1 MHHSFQLVLDPDIGG
16 GDMEPNYQY
25 SKNNH
30 YKWGWGNDW
39 FNSRIPGETYNIQMG
54 TLTRAPLDFRSE
66 CIQAVNDIA
75 NNTSKPIIVGLSGGS
90 DSQMV
95 CLSLLAAK
103 IPFTALIIT
112 YEDEFNSTLNRHDI
126 DNAYKFCS
134 KFNVPYKEMIL
145 NLDKFYTGK
154 GANYAA
160 KYGMTGAET
169 IVQTAAMDYV
179 GNNYCYIMAGGDVM
193 FVVYNPAVTP
203 DITVPLLFNG
213 NTVPC
218 WYMKQLPVMQ
228 HMIEMGYEGTS
239 KFYMWSPELI
249 YSYLT
254 DPVMQNFYRAQDA
267 IYDTYCVWHPNAS
280 TWWRCFH
287 YLFKPQ
293 MTMAHFPEMLPTRKF
308 TGFERLYGNVQKDNF
323 LNTYTRSK
331 MKYYTD
337 ILKEAAGVNDDNK
350 SAVIL
355 PIAKMI
361 DYLIEKESRIL
372 KSTRVTEVAPAL
384 KTPERRND

>member
-203 DITVPLLFNG
+203 DITVPLLSNG